1 MFTHAASPAFLTFRR
16 NRLLQG
22 LAIGYALVWF
32 WSAWRPVYPHDWMME
47 NILVVGFL
55 PVLIATHRR
64 FPLSDLTYLCIALF
78 MVLHAIGAHYTYS
91 NVPFGFTLKT
101 WFNLTRNPFDRI
113 VHFSFGL
120 LLAYPAR
127 ELFMRV
133 AETKGIW
140 NFLLPVEIVLSLSG
154 LFEIFESWAARLS
167 APELG
172 NAYLGSQGDI
182 WDAQKDMTLATLGA
196 VLTMVITALVR
207 RRKARRHRRSG
218 EPQPEAASSRA

>member
-1 MFTHAASPAFLTFRR
+1 MFTHAASPAFLIFRR

-22 LAIGYALVWF
+22 LTIGYALVWI
-32 WSAWRPVYPHDWMME
+32 WSAWHPTYPHDWMME
-47 NILVVGFL
+47 NILVVLFV

-64 FPLSDLTYLCIALF
+64 FPLSDLTYVCIALF
-78 MVLHAIGAHYTYS
+78 MALHAIGAHYTYS
-91 NVPFGFTLKT
+91 NVPFGFALKG
-101 WFNLTRNPFDRI
+101 WFHLARNPFDRI

-182 WDAQKDMTLATLGA
+182 WDAQKDMTVATVGA
-196 VLTMVITALVR
+196 ILTMAITAAVR
-207 RRKARRHRRSG
+207 CRKAQS
-218 EPQPEAASSRA
+218 ASDLPTPRP

>member
-1 MFTHAASPAFLTFRR
+1 MFTHAASQTFLPFGR

-22 LAIGYALVWF
+22 LATVYLLVWL
-32 WSAWRPVYPHDWMME
+32 WSAWQPIYPHDWMME
-47 NILVVGFL
+47 NILVAAFV
-55 PVLIATHRR
+55 PALILTHRR

-78 MVLHAIGAHYTYS
+78 MSLHAIGAHYTYS
-91 NVPFGFTLKT
+91 HVPFGDALKG
-101 WFNLTRNPFDRI
+101 WFQATRNPFDRI

-133 AETKGIW
+133 AQTRGVW
-140 NFLLPVEIVLSLSG
+140 NFILPVEIVLSLSG

-172 NAYLGSQGDI
+172 DAYLGSQGDI
-182 WDAQKDMTLATLGA
+182 WDAQKDMTVATLGA
-196 VLTMVITALVR
+196 ILAMVITALVLAR
-207 RRKARRHRRSG
+207 KSRKAAQS
-218 EPQPEAASSRA
+218 A

>member
-1 MFTHAASPAFLTFRR
+1 MLTHATSLTFLPFGR

-22 LAIGYALVWF
+22 LAAGYLLVWL
-32 WSAWRPVYPHDWMME
+32 WSAWHPLYPHDWMME
-47 NILVVGFL
+47 NLLVVIFV
-55 PVLIATHRR
+55 PVLTATYRR
-64 FPLSDLTYLCIALF
+64 FPLSDLSYLCITLF
-78 MVLHAIGAHYTYS
+78 MALHAIGAHYTYS
-91 NVPFGFTLKT
+91 NVPFGFDLKA
-101 WFNLTRNPFDRI
+101 WLHLARNPFDRI

-133 AETKGIW
+133 AQTRGIW

-172 NAYLGSQGDI
+172 NAYLGTQGDI
-182 WDAQKDMTLATLGA
+182 WDAQKDMTVATLGA
-196 VLTMVITALVR
+196 ILIMVITAMVLA
-207 RRKARRHRRSG
+207 RKAGRKSM
-218 EPQPEAASSRA
+218 A

>member
-1 MFTHAASPAFLTFRR
+1 MFTHATSSTFLPFRR

-22 LAIGYALVWF
+22 FAIGYLLVWL
-32 WSAWRPVYPHDWMME
+32 WSAWQPIYPHDWMME
-47 NILVVGFL
+47 NILVVVFV
-55 PVLIATHRR
+55 PVLVMTHRR
-64 FPLSDLTYLCIALF
+64 FPLSDLAYFCIALF
-78 MVLHAIGAHYTYS
+78 MALHAIGAHYTYS
-91 NVPFGFTLKT
+91 NVPFGFALKS
-101 WFNLTRNPFDRI
+101 WLHLTRNPFDRI

-133 AETKGIW
+133 AQTRGIW

-172 NAYLGSQGDI
+172 NAYLGTQGDI
-182 WDAQKDMTLATLGA
+182 WDAQKDMTVATLGA
-196 VLTMVITALVR
+196 ILTMAVTALVLTL
-207 RRKARRHRRSG
+207 KARKSTR
-218 EPQPEAASSRA
+218 PT